1 MGQIDSDK
9 MYTNI
14 MNWEWGNSGSDE
26 IYHDP
31 ETRRESIT
39 YRTNLARLMDKLIEE
54 GKIKSKKLSTGHDKN
69 ASRQVAITLGGAI
82 CKGYQVGEKAK
93 AQDL

>member
-26 IYHDP
+26 NIMIQKP
-31 ETRRESIT
+31 E
-39 YRTNLARLMDKLIEE
+39 
-54 GKIKSKKLSTGHDKN
+54 
-69 ASRQVAITLGGAI
+69 
-82 CKGYQVGEKAK
+82 EKA
-93 AQDL
+93 